1 MLERPALQSGAQSR
15 HLKAKLSC
23 LEEFSPEVLWVKV
36 SLRYGGRGEG
46 TWGGEGG
53 QSRGREKAVSGDFL
67 SSVLTADRADEE
79 NEEGHGPLL
88 PITSPADLHSQ
99 HAAAYASIFF
109 SNANGAFTK
118 IDCLLSH
125 KTTFNTFKRIQTVP
139 NVLS

>member
-1 MLERPALQSGAQSR
+1 MGQSQPQILGGGGGDDG
-15 HLKAKLSC
+15 
-23 LEEFSPEVLWVKV
+23 
-36 SLRYGGRGEG
+36 GGR
-46 TWGGEGG
+46 G
-53 QSRGREKAVSGDFL
+53 QSRGREKTVGGDFL
-67 SSVLTADRADEE
+67 SSALTADRADEE

-99 HAAAYASIFF
+99 HVAADASIFF

-118 IDCLLSH
+118 IDCFLSH